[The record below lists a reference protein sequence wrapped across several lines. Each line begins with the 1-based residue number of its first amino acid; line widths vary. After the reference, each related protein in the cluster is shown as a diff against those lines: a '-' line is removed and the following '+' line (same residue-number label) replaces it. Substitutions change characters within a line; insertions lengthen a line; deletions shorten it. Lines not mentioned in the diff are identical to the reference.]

1 MTEDELIDGILE
13 REGGFVNDPVD
24 HGGVTNFGITAVAWG
39 QYKKLNRPC
48 TAAEMQAIARAD
60 AVEFYRQKYIVNSA
74 FKAVAYEPLR
84 AQLIDFAVNSGETR
98 ATRWLQRAIGL
109 PATGALDPA
118 TLSALNGLPAALVN
132 NALVAARVAMY
143 QSIVQSEPNQVKFLH
158 GWINRAVSFSSFASA
173 NV

>member
-24 HGGVTNFGITAVAWG
+24 HGGVTNFGITAAAWG
-39 QYKKLNRPC
+39 QYKQLNRPG
-48 TAAEMQAIARAD
+48 TAAEMKAITRED
-60 AVEFYRQKYIVNSA
+60 AIEFYRQKYIVNSA
-74 FKAVAYEPLR
+74 FKAVAFEPLR

-98 ATRWLQRAIGL
+98 ATRWLQRTIGL
-109 PATGALDPA
+109 QATGTLDPA
-118 TLSALNGLPAALVN
+118 TLSALNALPPSLVN

-143 QSIVQSEPNQVKFLH
+143 QSIVQSEPTQIKFLH

>member
-1 MTEDELIDGILE
+1 MT
-13 REGGFVNDPVD
+13 R
-24 HGGVTNFGITAVAWG
+24 
-39 QYKKLNRPC
+39 
-48 TAAEMQAIARAD
+48 
-60 AVEFYRQKYIVNSA
+60 
-74 FKAVAYEPLR
+74 
-84 AQLIDFAVNSGETR
+84 SGETR

-143 QSIVQSEPNQVKFLH
+143 QSIVQSEPKQVKFLH

>member
-24 HGGVTNFGITAVAWG
+24 HGGVTNFGITAAAWG
-39 QYKKLNRPC
+39 QYKNLNRPG
-48 TAAEMQAIARAD
+48 TVAEMQAITRAD

-74 FKAVAYEPLR
+74 FKAVKYEPLR

-109 PATGALDPA
+109 PATGTLDA
-118 TLSALNGLPAALVN
+118 ETLTNLNTLPPALVN

-143 QSIVQSEPNQVKFLH
+143 QRIVQSEPAQVKFLR
-158 GWINRAVSFSSFASA
+158 GWINRAVSFSSFAA
-173 NV
+173 VNA

>member
-24 HGGVTNFGITAVAWG
+24 HGGATNFGITAAAWG
-39 QYKKLNRPC
+39 QYRKLTRPC
-48 TAAEMQAIARAD
+48 TPAEMQAITRAE
-60 AVEFYRQKYIVNSA
+60 AVEFYRQKYIINSA
-74 FKAVAYEPLR
+74 FKAVQYEPLR
-84 AQLIDFAVNSGETR
+84 AQLIDFAVNSGEAR

-109 PATGALDPA
+109 PATGTLDLT
-118 TLSALNGLPAALVN
+118 TLSTLNALPPALVN

-143 QSIVQSEPNQVKFLH
+143 QSIVQSEPAQARFLR
-158 GWINRAVSFSSFASA
+158 GWISRAVSFSSFGAV